1 MFLHPH
7 HFQAADRY
15 WAELVHTS
23 EQWDHPYNYGLQDIN
38 CGFHGSQFR
47 IDRLR
52 ARMRDGTLIARGG
65 GDPPLVQSFIDAIRN
80 DTVPAVTGEDGLR
93 ALEVTLCAYE
103 SARRH
108 EPVACPDDLPG

>member
-1 MFLHPH
+1 MNAFNQNVQ
-7 HFQAADRY
+7 FFDDRSGIY
-15 WAELVHTS
+15 AQVPFT
-23 EQWDHPYNYGLQDIN
+23 
-38 CGFHGSQFR
+38 R
-47 IDRLR
+47 
-52 ARMRDGTLIARGG
+52 G

-108 EPVACPDDLPG
+108 EPVTCPDDLPG